1 MSSNKRDVGAGFI
14 PAPIVYRIDAMTCAY
29 ASLIFA
35 IYEKMITKY
44 WFMADYYEDC

>member
-1 MSSNKRDVGAGFI
+1 MMSSNKRDVGAGMK

-35 IYEKMITKY
+35 IYE
-44 WFMADYYEDC
+44 